1 MIMNKDDKKVLN
13 DWKIEQQ
20 KKDFGR
26 AGKEIINIFKKTKE
40 NKGEN

>member
-1 MIMNKDDKKVLN
+1 MIMNKDDDKVLN
-13 DWKIEQQ
+13 DNKMEKQ
-20 KKDFGR
+20 KEDFGR

>member
-1 MIMNKDDKKVLN
+1 MIMNKDDEKVLN
-13 DWKIEQQ
+13 DSKMEKQ
-20 KKDFGR
+20 KEDFGR